1 MNNVDKQY
9 LNILKDIIENGNYK
23 NTRAGETKS
32 LFGKQMRFNLKDGFP
47 LLTTKKV
54 FTKGII
60 HELLFFLNGKCT
72 IDYLKQNNV
81 HIWDKDCDRWDK
93 EQSGFLGKIYPH
105 QWRHWG
111 ANIIE
116 AYPDKEKFKIT
127 INEQYKPMSDVMHSN
142 SYGDYVLIGK
152 DKIQFLT
159 TGYIKNYRM
168 DKIKNG
174 KVKDPYYPI
183 IRNICCIGDVK
194 LNNENKPYY
203 IIWKGIVDR
212 CYNEKND
219 NYKYYGA
226 KGVRLSNTWKCFEY
240 FYNDIKE
247 LKNFDLKE
255 KFFNKYQLDKDIK
268 GNGLL
273 YSKNTCVWAFINDNL
288 KKSKEK
294 YKYKV
299 SNGER
304 IEEFIN
310 HSDFMLLEGI
320 KSQGNFSSMLRGERK
335 SCKGWFL
342 ISKEKIIDNGIDQ
355 IKNIIN
361 TLRTNPNDRRMI
373 LTAFNVDELPDMAL
387 PPCHI
392 MAQFYT
398 KEMSTIERLNWLCEH
413 NDNKYDEWKSATSEK
428 LDELSVPKY
437 ALSCMFFCR
446 SQDFPLGTPFNIASY
461 ALLTHMIAQVC
472 NMDVDELI
480 WNGGDCHVY
489 LNQIDSITE
498 QLNRKGYDKLPTLVL
513 NKNVKDI
520 DDFKFEDIKIENY
533 QCEDVIKVPLSV
545 GL

>member
-60 HELLFFLNGKCT
+60 HELLWFLKGDTNIK
-72 IDYLKQNNV
+72 YLVDNNV
-81 HIWDKDCDRWDK
+81 HIWDDD
-93 EQSGFLGKIYPH
+93 
-105 QWRHWG
+105 
-111 ANIIE
+111 
-116 AYPDKEKFKIT
+116 AY
-127 INEQYKPMSDVMHSN
+127 
-142 SYGDYVLIGK
+142 
-152 DKIQFLT
+152 
-159 TGYIKNYRM
+159 R
-168 DKIKNG
+168 
-174 KVKDPYYPI
+174 YY
-183 IRNICCIGDVK
+183 
-194 LNNENKPYY
+194 
-203 IIWKGIVDR
+203 
-212 CYNEKND
+212 
-219 NYKYYGA
+219 
-226 KGVRLSNTWKCFEY
+226 
-240 FYNDIKE
+240 KE
-247 LKNFDLKE
+247 LCNKINRNLTRE
-255 KFFNKYQLDKDIK
+255 FNRE
-268 GNGLL
+268 
-273 YSKNTCVWAFINDNL
+273 YSK
-288 KKSKEK
+288 
-294 YKYKV
+294 
-299 SNGER
+299 
-304 IEEFIN
+304 EEFIN
-310 HSDFMLLEGI
+310 RIKNENFVYDTIVTQLLPL
-320 KSQGNFSSMLRGERK
+320 KSFTYKLGNLGPIYGEQWRNW
-335 SCKGWFL
+335 G
-342 ISKEKIIDNGIDQ
+342 GQDQ
-355 IKNIIN
+355 IKNIVN
-361 TLRTNPNDRRMI
+361 VLKTNPNDRRII
-373 LTAFNVDELPDMAL
+373 LTAFNVDELSDMAL

-398 KEMSTIERLNWLCEH
+398 KEMNTIERLNWLCEH

-498 QLNRKGYDKLPTLVL
+498 QLSRKGYDKLPTLVL